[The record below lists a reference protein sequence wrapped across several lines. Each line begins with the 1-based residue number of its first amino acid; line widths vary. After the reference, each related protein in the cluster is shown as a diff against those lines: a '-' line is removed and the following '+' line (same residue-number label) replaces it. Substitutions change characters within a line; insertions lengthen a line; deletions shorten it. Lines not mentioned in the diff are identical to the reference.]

1 MNYEIIAESNES
13 TVVAEFH
20 SDNEKKSAYESE
32 AELERAFIALLEKQG
47 YEFKEIHKEQD
58 LKDNLKEQLEKLND
72 YHFTPKEWEILYYQF
87 IANKNDDYK
96 AKTRK
101 IQEDPIFN
109 LTLENGK
116 TKNIKIID
124 KKNIHKNALQVI
136 HQYSAKGKYENRY
149 DVSVLVNGL
158 PLVHVELKR
167 RGVAIREAFNQIK
180 RYKRDSFSAEDGLF
194 EFVQIFVISNGT
206 SSKYYSNTT
215 RIAQLEKNHKADT
228 FEFTNYWA
236 DSKNNNIED
245 LMDFARSFFAKHSLL
260 NVLTRYCVFTSDEVL
275 LVMRPYQIV
284 AAERILEKIKAAQNS
299 KTYGSQ
305 SGGYIWH
312 TTGSGKTLT
321 SFKSAVLAKELES
334 VSKVLFVVDRKDL
347 DYQTM
352 KEYDK
357 FQKDCA
363 NSNTSTKILKEQ
375 LEDSNAKII
384 ITTIQK
390 LDKFVKS
397 HLKGHAIFNEE
408 VVMIFDE
415 CHRSQLGSMHQAI
428 TKAFKKYHLF
438 GFTGTPIFVENCD
451 KNNPLG
457 TTEQKFG
464 ECLHQYTIIDAIRD
478 KNVLPFRV
486 EYHNTIKAKEGIID
500 NKVRAVDEK
509 NALLDNRRIKEIT
522 KCIVERFNQAT
533 KNKKFNS
540 ILACS
545 SIEALK
551 KYYQAFKEEK
561 HDLKIATILACSS
574 IEALKKYYQ
583 AFKEEKHDLK
593 IATIFSYSANEELDM
608 LEDENNESANGLDKS
623 SRDFLEGA
631 IADYN
636 GMFKTSFDTT
646 DQKFQSYYK
655 DLSQKVKDREIDL
668 LMVVNMFLTGF
679 DATRLN
685 TLWVDKNLK
694 YHGLIQA
701 FSRANR
707 ILDSVKTH
715 GNIVCF
721 RDLEQDLNDAL
732 MLFGNKD
739 AQSIALLRKYEDYLK
754 GYTDNNKKYEGYEGL
769 IGRLLRE
776 FPLKEPIISESQKK
790 DFIKLFGKILK
801 LENILNSFENFKKD
815 DYINPRDFQDYQS
828 KYLDFY
834 DEMRPEKGRD
844 KEEINDDLI
853 FEIELI
859 KQVEVNIDYIL
870 NLIEEFAKEHGVEI
884 QGVKTKIEPII
895 NSSIEL
901 RNKKDLIM
909 DFIDKYNKDQEVHAY
924 FQDYIHQKREEE
936 FQNIIEENR
945 LNEEKAYLFMQHAFK
960 GGEISFSGTEFPK
973 IIEEKP
979 SRFNKNSRYQEV
991 KEKVAASLSRFFHRF
1006 FDLTSSIFKKNE
1018 VEKDEVNEK

>member
-1 MNYEIIAESNES
+1 MSYEIIAESNES
-13 TVVAEFH
+13 TVIAEYH

-32 AELERAFIALLEKQG
+32 AELERAFIELLQKQG
-47 YEFKEIHKEQD
+47 YEFKKIHKEQE

-72 YHFTPKEWEILYYQF
+72 YRFTPKEWEILYSQF

-109 LTLENGK
+109 LTLDNGK

-136 HQYSAKGKYENRY
+136 HQYSAKGEKYENRY

-158 PLVHVELKR
+158 PLVHMELKR

-180 RYKRDSFSAEDGLF
+180 RYKRDSFGAEDGLF

-215 RIAQLEKNHKADT
+215 RIAQLEKNNKADT

-236 DSKNNNIED
+236 DSKNHNIED

-284 AAERILEKIKAAQNS
+284 AAERILEKIKTAQNS
-299 KTYGSQ
+299 KTKNQ
-305 SGGYIWH
+305 SKGFIWH

-321 SFKSAVLAKELES
+321 SFKSTALAKELES
-334 VSKVLFVVDRKDL
+334 ISKVLFVVDRKDL

-375 LEDSNAKII
+375 LENPNAKII

-438 GFTGTPIFVENCD
+438 GFTGTPIFAQNCD

-464 ECLHQYTIIDAIRD
+464 KCLHQYTIIDAIRD

-486 EYHNTIKAKEGIID
+486 EYHNTIKAKEDIID

-509 NALLDNRRIKEIT
+509 NALLDTRRIKEIA
-522 KCIVERFNQAT
+522 KCILERFNQAT

-551 KYYQAFKEEK
+551 KYYM
-561 HDLKIATILACSS
+561 
-574 IEALKKYYQ
+574 

-593 IATIFSYSANEELDM
+593 IATIFSYSANEEFDA
-608 LEDENNESANGLDKS
+608 LEDENNESANGLDES

-636 GMFKTSFDTT
+636 GMFKTSFDTS

-655 DLSQKVKDREIDL
+655 DLSQKMKDREIDL
-668 LMVVNMFLTGF
+668 LIVVNMFLTGF

-739 AQSIALLRKYEDYLK
+739 AKSIALLRKYEDYLK
-754 GYTDNNKKYEGYEGL
+754 GYTDNNKEYEGYEG
-769 IGRLLRE
+769 
-776 FPLKEPIISESQKK
+776 
-790 DFIKLFGKILK
+790 
-801 LENILNSFENFKKD
+801 
-815 DYINPRDFQDYQS
+815 
-828 KYLDFY
+828 
-834 DEMRPEKGRD
+834 
-844 KEEINDDLI
+844 LI

-870 NLIEEFAKEHGVEI
+870 NLIEEFAKEHDLEI

-895 NSSIEL
+895 NSSVEL

-936 FQNIIEENR
+936 FQKLIEENR
-945 LNEEKAYLFMQHAFK
+945 LNEEKAYSFMQHAFR

-973 IIEEKP
+973 IIKEKP
-979 SRFNKNSRYQEV
+979 SRFDKNSRYQEM
-991 KEKVAASLSRFFHRF
+991 KEKVATSLSRFFHRF
-1006 FDLTSSIFKKNE
+1006 CDLTSHIFKKNG
-1018 VEKDEVNEK
+1018 VKKDEVKKDEIDEK

>member
-1 MNYEIIAESNES
+1 M
-13 TVVAEFH
+13 
-20 SDNEKKSAYESE
+20 
-32 AELERAFIALLEKQG
+32 
-47 YEFKEIHKEQD
+47 
-58 LKDNLKEQLEKLND
+58 
-72 YHFTPKEWEILYYQF
+72 
-87 IANKNDDYK
+87 
-96 AKTRK
+96 
-101 IQEDPIFN
+101 
-109 LTLENGK
+109 
-116 TKNIKIID
+116 
-124 KKNIHKNALQVI
+124 I
-136 HQYSAKGKYENRY
+136 HQYSNKGGKYENRY

-158 PLVHVELKR
+158 PLVHVELKK

-215 RIAQLEKNHKADT
+215 RIAQIEKNNKADT

-236 DSKNNNIED
+236 DSKNHNIED
-245 LMDFARSFFAKHSLL
+245 LMDFAQSFFAKRSLL
-260 NVLTRYCVFTSDEVL
+260 NILTRYCVFTSEEVL

-299 KTYGSQ
+299 KTKSQ
-305 SGGYIWH
+305 NGGYIWH

-321 SFKSAVLAKELES
+321 SFKSAALAKELEH

-363 NSNTSTKILKEQ
+363 NSNTSTKILKQQ
-375 LEDSNAKII
+375 LEDPSAKII

-390 LDKFVKS
+390 LDKFVKA
-397 HLKGHAIFNEE
+397 HKGHAIFNEE

-438 GFTGTPIFVENCD
+438 GFTGTPIFAANCD

-464 ECLHQYTIIDAIRD
+464 RCLHQYTIIDAIRD

-486 EYHNTIKAKEGIID
+486 EYHNTIKAKEDIKD

-509 NALLDNRRIKEIT
+509 SALLDTRRIKEIT
-522 KCIVERFNQAT
+522 KCILERFHQAT
-533 KNKKFNS
+533 KNKRFNS

-545 SIEALK
+545 GIEV
-551 KYYQAFKEEK
+551 
-561 HDLKIATILACSS
+561 
-574 IEALKKYYQ
+574 LKKYYQ

-593 IATIFSYSANEELDM
+593 IATIFSYSANEEIEA
-608 LEDENNESANGLDKS
+608 LEDENNESACGLDKS
-623 SRDFLEGA
+623 SRDFLESA

-636 GMFKTSFDTT
+636 KMFQTSFDTS

-655 DLSQKVKDREIDL
+655 HLSQKMKDRKIDL

-679 DATRLN
+679 DAIRLN

-701 FSRANR
+701 FSRTNR

-754 GYTDNNKKYEGYEGL
+754 GYTDNNKEYEGYEGL
-769 IGRLLRE
+769 IERLLTE

-801 LENILNSFENFKKD
+801 LENILNSFENFNKD

-834 DEMRPEKGRD
+834 DAMRSEKGRD

-870 NLIEEFAKEHGVEI
+870 TLIEKYAKEDDLGI
-884 QGVKTKIEPII
+884 QGVKTQIEPIL

-909 DFIDKYNKDQEVHAY
+909 DFIDKYNKDEEVHAY
-924 FQDYIHQKREEE
+924 FQNYIHQKREEE
-936 FQNIIEENR
+936 FQNIIKENR
-945 LNEEKAYLFMQHAFK
+945 LNEEKAYSFMQHAFS
-960 GGEISFSGTEFPK
+960 GGEINFSGTKFPE

-979 SRFNKNSRYQEV
+979 SRFGKNSRYQEV

-1006 FDLTSSIFKKNE
+1006 CDLTSAIFKKNG
-1018 VEKDEVNEK
+1018 VKKDEINEK

>member
-1 MNYEIIAESNES
+1 M
-13 TVVAEFH
+13 
-20 SDNEKKSAYESE
+20 
-32 AELERAFIALLEKQG
+32 
-47 YEFKEIHKEQD
+47 
-58 LKDNLKEQLEKLND
+58 
-72 YHFTPKEWEILYYQF
+72 
-87 IANKNDDYK
+87 
-96 AKTRK
+96 
-101 IQEDPIFN
+101 
-109 LTLENGK
+109 
-116 TKNIKIID
+116 
-124 KKNIHKNALQVI
+124 
-136 HQYSAKGKYENRY
+136 
-149 DVSVLVNGL
+149 
-158 PLVHVELKR
+158 
-167 RGVAIREAFNQIK
+167 
-180 RYKRDSFSAEDGLF
+180 
-194 EFVQIFVISNGT
+194 
-206 SSKYYSNTT
+206 
-215 RIAQLEKNHKADT
+215 
-228 FEFTNYWA
+228 
-236 DSKNNNIED
+236 
-245 LMDFARSFFAKHSLL
+245 
-260 NVLTRYCVFTSDEVL
+260 
-275 LVMRPYQIV
+275 
-284 AAERILEKIKAAQNS
+284 
-299 KTYGSQ
+299 
-305 SGGYIWH
+305 
-312 TTGSGKTLT
+312 
-321 SFKSAVLAKELES
+321 
-334 VSKVLFVVDRKDL
+334 
-347 DYQTM
+347 
-352 KEYDK
+352 
-357 FQKDCA
+357 
-363 NSNTSTKILKEQ
+363 
-375 LEDSNAKII
+375 
-384 ITTIQK
+384 
-390 LDKFVKS
+390 
-397 HLKGHAIFNEE
+397 
-408 VVMIFDE
+408 
-415 CHRSQLGSMHQAI
+415 
-428 TKAFKKYHLF
+428 
-438 GFTGTPIFVENCD
+438 
-451 KNNPLG
+451 
-457 TTEQKFG
+457 
-464 ECLHQYTIIDAIRD
+464 
-478 KNVLPFRV
+478 PFRV
-486 EYHNTIKAKEGIID
+486 EYHNTIKAKEDIKD

-509 NALLDNRRIKEIT
+509 NALLDTRRIKEIT
-522 KCIVERFNQAT
+522 KCILERFNQAT

-561 HDLKIATILACSS
+561 HDLKIAA
-574 IEALKKYYQ
+574 
-583 AFKEEKHDLK
+583 
-593 IATIFSYSANEELDM
+593 IFSYSANEEIDT
-608 LEDENNESANGLDKS
+608 LEDENNESACRLDKS

-636 GMFKTSFDTT
+636 GMFGVSFDTS

-655 DLSQKVKDREIDL
+655 DLSQKMKERKIDL

-754 GYTDNNKKYEGYEGL
+754 GYTDNNKEYEGYEGL
-769 IGRLLRE
+769 IKRLLTE
-776 FPLKEPIISESQKK
+776 FPLKEPIVSESQKK

-834 DEMRPEKGRD
+834 DAMRSEKGKD

-909 DFIDKYNKDQEVHAY
+909 DFIDKYNKDQEVHAH

-945 LNEEKAYLFMQHAFK
+945 LNEEKAYSFMQHAFK

-979 SRFNKNSRYQEV
+979 SMFGKNSRYQEV

-1006 FDLTSSIFKKNE
+1006 CDLTSAIFKKNE
-1018 VEKDEVNEK
+1018 VKKDEVNEK

>member
-1 MNYEIIAESNES
+1 MSYEIIAESNES
-13 TVVAEFH
+13 TVVAEYH
-20 SDNEKKSAYESE
+20 SSDEKKSTYESE
-32 AELERAFIALLEKQG
+32 AQLERAFIALLQNQG
-47 YEFKEIHKEQD
+47 YEFKQIHEEQE

-72 YHFTPKEWEILYYQF
+72 YRFTLEEWEIVYSQF

-109 LTLENGK
+109 LTLENGQI
-116 TKNIKIID
+116 KNIKIID

-136 HQYSAKGKYENRY
+136 HQYKAKGGRYENRY
-149 DVSVLVNGL
+149 DVSILVNGL
-158 PLVHVELKR
+158 PLVHVELKK

-180 RYKRDSFSAEDGLF
+180 RYQRDSFSAKDALF
-194 EFVQIFVISNGT
+194 DFVQIFVISNGT
-206 SSKYYSNTT
+206 STKYYSNTT
-215 RIAQLEKNHKADT
+215 RIAQLEKNKKADT

-236 DSKNNNIED
+236 DSKNRNIED

-305 SGGYIWH
+305 NGGYIWH

-321 SFKSAVLAKELES
+321 SFKSAILARELES

-363 NSNTSTKILKEQ
+363 NSNTSTNILKKQ
-375 LEDSNAKII
+375 LEDPNVKII

-428 TKAFKKYHLF
+428 IRAFKKYHLF
-438 GFTGTPIFVENCD
+438 GFTGTPIFAENCD
-451 KNNPLG
+451 KNNPSG

-464 ECLHQYTIIDAIRD
+464 KCLHQYTIIDAIRD
-478 KNVLPFRV
+478 KNVLPFKV
-486 EYHNTIKAKEGIID
+486 EYHNTIKAKEDIKD
-500 NKVRAVDEK
+500 HKVRAVDEK
-509 NALLDNRRIKEIT
+509 NALLDNRRIKEIA
-522 KCIVERFNQAT
+522 KCILERFNQAT
-533 KNKKFNS
+533 KNKRFNS

-545 SIEALK
+545 GIEALK
-551 KYYQAFKEEK
+551 KYY
-561 HDLKIATILACSS
+561 L
-574 IEALKKYYQ
+574 

-593 IATIFSYSANEELDM
+593 IATIFSYSANEEFDI
-608 LEDENNESANGLDKS
+608 LEDENNESTTGLDKN
-623 SRDFLEGA
+623 SRDFLEDA

-636 GMFKTSFDTT
+636 EMFGTSFDTS

-655 DLSQKVKDREIDL
+655 DLSQKVKERKIDL

-679 DATRLN
+679 DAVRLN

-739 AQSIALLRKYEDYLK
+739 AKSIALLRKYEDYLK
-754 GYTDNNKKYEGYEGL
+754 GYADNNKEYEGYERL
-769 IGRLLRE
+769 IKRLLTE

-924 FQDYIHQKREEE
+924 FQEYIHQKREEE

-945 LNEEKAYLFMQHAFK
+945 LNEEKAYSFMQHAFR
-960 GGEISFSGTEFPK
+960 GGEINFSGTEFPK

-979 SRFNKNSRYQEV
+979 SRFNKNSHYQEV
-991 KEKVAASLSRFFHRF
+991 KEKAAASLSRFFHRF
-1006 FDLTSSIFKKNE
+1006 CDLTSCIFKKNG
-1018 VEKDEVNEK
+1018 VKKDEVKEK

>member
-1 MNYEIIAESNES
+1 MNYETIAESNES
-13 TVVAEFH
+13 TVIAEYC
-20 SDNEKKSAYESE
+20 SNNERKSAYESE

-58 LKDNLKEQLEKLND
+58 LKDNLKEKLEKLND
-72 YHFTPKEWEILYYQF
+72 YTFTPKEWDTLYSQF

-101 IQEDPIFN
+101 IQEDPISN

-136 HQYSAKGKYENRY
+136 RQYSVKGKYENRY
-149 DVSVLVNGL
+149 DVSILVNGL
-158 PLVHVELKR
+158 PLVHVELKK
-167 RGVAIREAFNQIK
+167 RGVAVREAFNQIK
-180 RYKRDSFSAEDGLF
+180 RYQRDSFSAGDGLF

-236 DSKNNNIED
+236 DSKNRNIED
-245 LMDFARSFFAKHSLL
+245 LMDFAKLFFAKRSLL
-260 NVLTRYCVFTSDEVL
+260 NVLTRYCVFTSEEVL

-305 SGGYIWH
+305 NGGYIWH

-321 SFKSAVLAKELES
+321 SFKSATLAKELEG

-375 LEDSNAKII
+375 LENSNAKII

-397 HLKGHAIFNEE
+397 HPKGHAIFNEE
-408 VVMIFDE
+408 VVVIFDE
-415 CHRSQLGSMHQAI
+415 CHRSQLGSMHQVI

-438 GFTGTPIFVENCD
+438 GFTGTPIFAANCD

-457 TTEQKFG
+457 TTDQKFG
-464 ECLHQYTIIDAIRD
+464 QCLHQYTIIDAIRD

-500 NKVRAVDEK
+500 SKVRAVDEK
-509 NALLDNRRIKEIT
+509 NALLDTRRIKEIA
-522 KCIVERFNQAT
+522 KCILERFNQAT

-561 HDLKIATILACSS
+561 HDLKIAA
-574 IEALKKYYQ
+574 
-583 AFKEEKHDLK
+583 
-593 IATIFSYSANEELDM
+593 IFSYSANEEIDT
-608 LEDENNESANGLDKS
+608 LEDENNESACRLDKS

-636 GMFKTSFDTT
+636 GMFGTSFDTS

-655 DLSQKVKDREIDL
+655 DLSQKVKDRKIDL

-739 AQSIALLRKYEDYLK
+739 AQSIVLLRKYEDYLK
-754 GYTDNNKKYEGYEGL
+754 GYTDNNKEYEGYEGL
-769 IGRLLRE
+769 IERLLTE

-884 QGVKTKIEPII
+884 QGVKNKIEPII

-936 FQNIIEENR
+936 FQKLIEENR
-945 LNEEKAYLFMQHAFK
+945 LNEEKAYSFMQHAFRGAK
-960 GGEISFSGTEFPK
+960 LALAGQNSLKSLKRNPPCLAK
-973 IIEEKP
+973 IRAIK
-979 SRFNKNSRYQEV
+979 R
-991 KEKVAASLSRFFHRF
+991 
-1006 FDLTSSIFKKNE
+1006 
-1018 VEKDEVNEK
+1018 

>member
-1 MNYEIIAESNES
+1 MNYETIAESNES

-20 SDNEKKSAYESE
+20 SSNERKSAYESE
-32 AELERAFIALLEKQG
+32 AELERAFIKLLKKQG
-47 YEFKEIHKEQD
+47 YEFKKIYKEEE
-58 LKDNLKEQLEKLND
+58 LKDNLKEQLEKLNN
-72 YHFTPKEWEILYYQF
+72 HSFTPKEWDTLYSQF

-109 LTLENGK
+109 LTLENGQ

-124 KKNIHKNALQVI
+124 KKNIHRNALQVI
-136 HQYSAKGKYENRY
+136 HQYSNKGGKYQNRY
-149 DVSVLVNGL
+149 DVSILVNGL
-158 PLVHVELKR
+158 PLVHVELKK

-215 RIAQLEKNHKADT
+215 RIAQKNHKADT

-236 DSKNNNIED
+236 DSKNHNIED
-245 LMDFARSFFAKHSLL
+245 LMDFAKSFFAKRSLL
-260 NVLTRYCVFTSDEVL
+260 NVLTRYCVFTSEEVL

-299 KTYGSQ
+299 KTKSQ

-321 SFKSAVLAKELES
+321 SFKSATLAKELES
-334 VSKVLFVVDRKDL
+334 ISKVLFVVDRKDL

-390 LDKFVKS
+390 LDKFVKA
-397 HLKGHAIFNEE
+397 HKGHAIFNEE

-438 GFTGTPIFVENCD
+438 GFTGTPIFAANCD

-464 ECLHQYTIIDAIRD
+464 RCLHQYTIIDAIRD

-486 EYHNTIKAKEGIID
+486 EYHNTIKAKEGIKD
-500 NKVRAVDEK
+500 KEVRAVDEK
-509 NALLDNRRIKEIT
+509 NALLDTRRIKEIT
-522 KCIVERFNQAT
+522 KCILERFNQAT

-561 HDLKIATILACSS
+561 HDLKIATI
-574 IEALKKYYQ
+574 
-583 AFKEEKHDLK
+583 
-593 IATIFSYSANEELDM
+593 FSYSANEEIEA
-608 LEDENNESANGLDKS
+608 LEDENNESACRLDKS

-636 GMFKTSFDTT
+636 GMFGVSFDTS

-655 DLSQKVKDREIDL
+655 DLSQKVKNREIDL

-739 AQSIALLRKYEDYLK
+739 AQSVVLLRKYEDYLK
-754 GYTDNNKKYEGYEGL
+754 GYTDNNKEYEGYEGL

-801 LENILNSFENFKKD
+801 LENILNSFENFNKD
-815 DYINPRDFQDYQS
+815 DHINPRDFQDYQS

-834 DEMRPEKGRD
+834 DEMRQKKGRD

-909 DFIDKYNKDQEVHAY
+909 DFIDKYNKDQEVHAH

-945 LNEEKAYLFMQHAFK
+945 LNEEKAYSFMQHAFK
-960 GGEISFSGTEFPK
+960 GGEISFSGTKFPK

-979 SRFNKNSRYQEV
+979 SMFGKNSRYQEV

-1006 FDLTSSIFKKNE
+1006 CDLTSAIFKKNG
-1018 VEKDEVNEK
+1018 VKKDEIKKDEIDEK

>member
-1 MNYEIIAESNES
+1 MSYETIAESNES
-13 TVVAEFH
+13 TVVAEYH
-20 SDNEKKSAYESE
+20 SNNEKKSAYESE
-32 AELERAFIALLEKQG
+32 KELERAFIALLEKQG
-47 YEFKEIHKEQD
+47 YEFKEIHKEQE

-72 YHFTPKEWEILYYQF
+72 HTFTPKEWETLYSQF

-136 HQYSAKGKYENRY
+136 HQYSVKGKYENRY
-149 DVSVLVNGL
+149 DVSILVNGL
-158 PLVHVELKR
+158 PLVHVELKK

-180 RYKRDSFSAEDGLF
+180 RYKRDSFSAGDGLF

-215 RIAQLEKNHKADT
+215 RMAQLEKNHKADT

-245 LMDFARSFFAKHSLL
+245 LMDFAKAFFAKRSLL
-260 NVLTRYCVFTSDEVL
+260 NVLTRYCVFTSEEVL

-284 AAERILEKIKAAQNS
+284 AAERILEKIKAFQNS
-299 KTYGSQ
+299 KTKSQ
-305 SGGYIWH
+305 NGGYIWH

-321 SFKSAVLAKELES
+321 SFKSATLAKELES
-334 VSKVLFVVDRKDL
+334 ISKVLFVVDRKDL

-375 LEDSNAKII
+375 LEDPDAKII

-397 HLKGHAIFNEE
+397 HLKGHAVFNEE
-408 VVMIFDE
+408 VVVIFDE

-438 GFTGTPIFVENCD
+438 GFTGTPIFAQNCD

-464 ECLHQYTIIDAIRD
+464 KCLHQYTIIDAIRD

-486 EYHNTIKAKEGIID
+486 EYHNTIKAKEDIKD

-509 NALLDNRRIKEIT
+509 NALLDTRRIKEIA
-522 KCIVERFNQAT
+522 KCILERFNQAT

-561 HDLKIATILACSS
+561 HDLKIATI
-574 IEALKKYYQ
+574 
-583 AFKEEKHDLK
+583 
-593 IATIFSYSANEELDM
+593 FSYGANEELDA
-608 LEDENNESANGLDKS
+608 LEDENNESACRLDKS
-623 SRDFLEGA
+623 SRDFLEGT
-631 IADYN
+631 IMDYN
-636 GMFKTSFDTT
+636 KMFNASFDTT

-655 DLSQKVKDREIDL
+655 DLSQKMKNREIDL

-732 MLFGNKD
+732 MLFGDKD

-754 GYTDNNKKYEGYEGL
+754 GYTHNHKEYEGYEGL
-769 IGRLLRE
+769 IKRLLTE
-776 FPLKEPIISESQKK
+776 FPLKEPIISENQKK

-834 DEMRPEKGRD
+834 DEMRPEKGRDD

-909 DFIDKYNKDQEVHAY
+909 DFIDKYNKDEEVHAY

-945 LNEEKAYLFMQHAFK
+945 LNEEQAYSFMQHAFK
-960 GGEISFSGTEFPK
+960 GGEISFSGTQFPK
-973 IIEEKP
+973 IIEERP
-979 SRFNKNSRYQEV
+979 SRFGKNSRYQEV

-1006 FDLTSSIFKKNE
+1006 CDLTSSVFKKNGAKKDE
-1018 VEKDEVNEK
+1018 VEKDEINEK

>member
-1 MNYEIIAESNES
+1 MSYETISESNES
-13 TVVAEFH
+13 TVIAEYH
-20 SDNEKKSAYESE
+20 SANERKSAYESE
-32 AELERAFIALLEKQG
+32 AQLESAFIALLQNQG
-47 YEFKEIHKEQD
+47 YEFKQIHKEQE
-58 LKDNLKEQLEKLND
+58 LKENLKEQLEKLNN
-72 YHFTPKEWEILYYQF
+72 YSFTPKEWETLYSQF

-96 AKTRK
+96 AKTKK

-109 LTLENGK
+109 LTLESGQ

-136 HQYSAKGKYENRY
+136 HQYSVEGGKYKNRY
-149 DVSVLVNGL
+149 DVSILVNGL

-180 RYKRDSFSAEDGLF
+180 RYQRDSFSAEGGLF
-194 EFVQIFVISNGT
+194 DFVQIFVISNGT

-215 RIAQLEKNHKADT
+215 RIAQLEKNKKADT

-236 DSKNNNIED
+236 DSKNRNIED

-299 KTYGSQ
+299 KTYGKSQ

-321 SFKSAVLAKELES
+321 SFKSATLAKELES

-357 FQKDCA
+357 FEKGCA
-363 NSNTSTKILKEQ
+363 NSNTSTSILKKQ
-375 LEDSNAKII
+375 LEDPNAKII

-397 HLKGHAIFNEE
+397 NKGHAIFNEE

-415 CHRSQLGSMHQAI
+415 CHRSQLGSMHRDI

-457 TTEQKFG
+457 TTEKKFG
-464 ECLHQYTIIDAIRD
+464 KCLHQYTIIDAIRD

-486 EYHNTIKAKEGIID
+486 EYHNTIKAKESIKDDKI
-500 NKVRAVDEK
+500 KAVDEK
-509 NALLDNRRIKEIT
+509 RALLDDRRIKEIA
-522 KCIVERFNQAT
+522 KCILERFNQAT

-545 SIEALK
+545 N
-551 KYYQAFKEEK
+551 
-561 HDLKIATILACSS
+561 

-593 IATIFSYSANEELDM
+593 IATIFSYSANEELDI
-608 LEDENNESANGLDKS
+608 LEDENNESAAMLDKS
-623 SRDFLEGA
+623 SRDFLESA

-636 GMFKTSFDTT
+636 KMFGTSFDTS

-655 DLSQKVKDREIDL
+655 DLSQRVKDRKIDL

-679 DATRLN
+679 DAVRLN

-739 AQSIALLRKYEDYLK
+739 AKSIALLRKYEDYLK
-754 GYTDNNKKYEGYEGL
+754 GYADNNKEYEGYECL
-769 IGRLLRE
+769 IGRLLTE

-815 DYINPRDFQDYQS
+815 DYIHPRDFQDYQS

-870 NLIEEFAKEHGVEI
+870 NLIEEYAKEHGVEI

-924 FQDYIHQKREEE
+924 FQEYIHQKREEE

-945 LNEEKAYLFMQHAFK
+945 LNEEKAYSFMQHAFK
-960 GGEISFSGTEFPK
+960 GGEIDFSGTEFPK

-1006 FDLTSSIFKKNE
+1006 CDLTSHIFKKNG
-1018 VEKDEVNEK
+1018 VKKDEVKEK

>member
-1 MNYEIIAESNES
+1 MNYETIAESNES
-13 TVVAEFH
+13 TVIAEFH
-20 SDNEKKSAYESE
+20 SDNERKSAYESE
-32 AELERAFIALLEKQG
+32 AQLEKEFIALLEKQG
-47 YEFKEIHKEQD
+47 YAFKNIHNEKE
-58 LKDNLKEQLEKLND
+58 LKDNLKEQLEKLNNH
-72 YHFTPKEWEILYYQF
+72 HFTPKEWDTLYSQF

-136 HQYSAKGKYENRY
+136 HQYSNKGGKYQNRY
-149 DVSVLVNGL
+149 DVSILVNGL
-158 PLVHVELKR
+158 PLVHVELKK

-215 RIAQLEKNHKADT
+215 RIAQKNHKADT

-236 DSKNNNIED
+236 DSKNHNIED
-245 LMDFARSFFAKHSLL
+245 LMDFAQSFFAKRSLL
-260 NVLTRYCVFTSDEVL
+260 NVLTRYCVFTSEEVL

-305 SGGYIWH
+305 NGGYIWH

-321 SFKSAVLAKELES
+321 SFKSATLAKELEHIA
-334 VSKVLFVVDRKDL
+334 KVLFVVDRKDL

-375 LEDSNAKII
+375 LENPNAKII

-397 HLKGHAIFNEE
+397 HKGHAIFNEE

-415 CHRSQLGSMHQAI
+415 CHRSQLGSMHQTI

-438 GFTGTPIFVENCD
+438 GFTGTPIFAANCD

-464 ECLHQYTIIDAIRD
+464 TCLHQYTIIDAIRD

-486 EYHNTIKAKEGIID
+486 EYHNTIKAKEDIKD

-509 NALLDNRRIKEIT
+509 NALLDNRRIKKIT
-522 KCIVERFNQAT
+522 KCILERFNQAT

-561 HDLKIATILACSS
+561 HDLKIVA
-574 IEALKKYYQ
+574 
-583 AFKEEKHDLK
+583 
-593 IATIFSYSANEELDM
+593 IFSYSANEEIDTLK
-608 LEDENNESANGLDKS
+608 DENNESACGLDKS

-636 GMFKTSFDTT
+636 GMFGVSFDTS

-655 DLSQKVKDREIDL
+655 DLSQKMKDRKIDL

-701 FSRANR
+701 FSRTNR

-721 RDLEQDLNDAL
+721 RDLEKDLNNAL
-732 MLFGNKD
+732 GLFGNND
-739 AQSIALLRKYEDYLK
+739 AQSIVLLRKYEDYLK
-754 GYTDNNKKYEGYEGL
+754 GYIDENKEYEGYEGL
-769 IGRLLRE
+769 IKRLLTD
-776 FPLKEPIISESQKK
+776 FPLKEPIVSESQKK

-801 LENILNSFENFKKD
+801 LENILNSFENFNKD
-815 DYINPRDFQDYQS
+815 DHINPRDFQDYQS

-834 DEMRPEKGRD
+834 DEMRPEKGKD

-870 NLIEEFAKEHGVEI
+870 TLIEKYAKEDDLEI
-884 QGVKTKIEPII
+884 QGVKTKIEPIL

-901 RNKKDLIM
+901 RNKRDLIM
-909 DFIDKYNKDQEVHAY
+909 DFIDKYNKDEEVHEY
-924 FQDYIHQKREEE
+924 FQNYIHQKREEE
-936 FQNIIEENR
+936 FQKLIEENR
-945 LNEEKAYLFMQHAFK
+945 LNEEKAYSFMQHAFS
-960 GGEISFSGTEFPK
+960 GGEINFSGTEFPE
-973 IIEEKP
+973 IIEEKV
-979 SRFNKNSRYQEV
+979 SRFDKNSRYQEV
-991 KEKVAASLSRFFHRF
+991 KERVAASLSRFFHRF
-1006 FDLTSSIFKKNE
+1006 CDLTSAIFKKNE
-1018 VEKDEVNEK
+1018 VKKDEVNEK

>member
-1 MNYEIIAESNES
+1 MNYETIAESNES
-13 TVVAEFH
+13 TVVAQFH
-20 SDNEKKSAYESE
+20 SDNERKSVYESE
-32 AELERAFIALLEKQG
+32 AELERAFIKLLEKQG
-47 YEFKEIHKEQD
+47 YEFKKIHNEKE

-72 YHFTPKEWEILYYQF
+72 HSFTPKEWDTLYSQF
-87 IANKNDDYK
+87 IANKNEDYK
-96 AKTRK
+96 AKTKK

-124 KKNIHKNALQVI
+124 KKNIHRNALQVI

-149 DVSVLVNGL
+149 DVSILVNGL
-158 PLVHVELKR
+158 PLVHVELKK

-194 EFVQIFVISNGT
+194 DFVQIFVISNGT

-215 RIAQLEKNHKADT
+215 RIAQLEKNNKADT

-236 DSKNNNIED
+236 DSKNHNIED
-245 LMDFARSFFAKHSLL
+245 LMDFAKAFFAKRSLL
-260 NVLTRYCVFTSDEVL
+260 NVLTRYCVFTSEEVL

-305 SGGYIWH
+305 NGGYIWH

-321 SFKSAVLAKELES
+321 SFKSATLAKELES
-334 VSKVLFVVDRKDL
+334 ISKVLFVVDRKDL

-357 FQKDCA
+357 FQEGCA
-363 NSNTSTKILKEQ
+363 NSNTSTKILKQQ
-375 LEDSNAKII
+375 LEDFSAKII

-397 HLKGHAIFNEE
+397 HKGHAIFNEE
-408 VVMIFDE
+408 VVVIFDE

-438 GFTGTPIFVENCD
+438 GFTGTPIFAVNCD

-464 ECLHQYTIIDAIRD
+464 KCLHQYTIIDAIRD

-486 EYHNTIKAKEGIID
+486 EYHNTIKAKEGIKD
-500 NKVRAVDEK
+500 KEVRAVDEK
-509 NALLDNRRIKEIT
+509 SALLDTRRIKEIT
-522 KCIVERFNQAT
+522 KCIVERFHQAT

-561 HDLKIATILACSS
+561 HDLKIAA
-574 IEALKKYYQ
+574 
-583 AFKEEKHDLK
+583 
-593 IATIFSYSANEELDM
+593 IFSYSANEDFEV
-608 LEDENNESANGLDKS
+608 LEDENNESACGLDKS

-631 IADYN
+631 MADYN
-636 GMFKTSFDTT
+636 GMFGVSFDTS

-655 DLSQKVKDREIDL
+655 DLSQKMKDRKIDL
-668 LMVVNMFLTGF
+668 LLVINMFLTGF

-701 FSRANR
+701 FSRTNR

-739 AQSIALLRKYEDYLK
+739 ARSIALLRKYEDYLK
-754 GYTDNNKKYEGYEGL
+754 GYTDNNKEYEGYEGL
-769 IGRLLRE
+769 IGRLLTE

-815 DYINPRDFQDYQS
+815 DHINPRDFQDYQS

-834 DEMRPEKGRD
+834 DAMRPEKGKD

-901 RNKKDLIM
+901 RNKRDLIM
-909 DFIDKYNKDQEVHAY
+909 GFIDKYNKDQEVHAY

-945 LNEEKAYLFMQHAFK
+945 LNEEKAYSFMQHAFK
-960 GGEISFSGTEFPK
+960 GGEISFNGTKFPE

-979 SRFNKNSRYQEV
+979 SMFSQNSRYQEV
-991 KEKVAASLSRFFHRF
+991 KEKVATSLSNFFHRF
-1006 FDLTSSIFKKNE
+1006 CDLTSAIFKKNG
-1018 VEKDEVNEK
+1018 VKKDEVNEK

>member
-1 MNYEIIAESNES
+1 MSYETIAESNES
-13 TVVAEFH
+13 TVVAQFH
-20 SDNEKKSAYESE
+20 SSNEKKSAYESE
-32 AELERAFIALLEKQG
+32 AELERAFIALLQKQG
-47 YEFKEIHKEQD
+47 YEFKKIHNEKE
-58 LKDNLKEQLEKLND
+58 LKDNLKEQLEKLNN
-72 YHFTPKEWEILYYQF
+72 HSFAPKEWDTLYSQF

-136 HQYSAKGKYENRY
+136 HQYSNEGGKYQNRY
-149 DVSVLVNGL
+149 DVSILVNGL
-158 PLVHVELKR
+158 PLVHVELKK

-215 RIAQLEKNHKADT
+215 RIAQKNHKADT

-245 LMDFARSFFAKHSLL
+245 LMDFAKAFFAKRSLL
-260 NVLTRYCVFTSDEVL
+260 NVLTRYCVFTSEEVL

-305 SGGYIWH
+305 NGGYIWH

-334 VSKVLFVVDRKDL
+334 ISKVLFVVDRKDL

-363 NSNTSTKILKEQ
+363 NSNTSTKILKQQ

-390 LDKFVKS
+390 LDQFVKS

-464 ECLHQYTIIDAIRD
+464 KCLHQYTIIDAIRD

-486 EYHNTIKAKEGIID
+486 EYHNTIKAKEDIKD

-509 NALLDNRRIKEIT
+509 NALLDNRRIKEIA
-522 KCIVERFNQAT
+522 KCIVERFHQAT
-533 KNKKFNS
+533 KNKRFNS
-540 ILACS
+540 ILAC
-545 SIEALK
+545 
-551 KYYQAFKEEK
+551 QN
-561 HDLKIATILACSS
+561 

-593 IATIFSYSANEELDM
+593 IATIFSYSANEEIDT
-608 LEDENNESANGLDKS
+608 LEDENNESACRLDKS

-636 GMFKTSFDTT
+636 GMFGVSFDTS

-655 DLSQKVKDREIDL
+655 DLSQKVKERKIDL

-739 AQSIALLRKYEDYLK
+739 AQSVVLLRKYEDYLK
-754 GYTDNNKKYEGYEGL
+754 GYMDNHKEYEGYEGL
-769 IGRLLRE
+769 IKRLLTE

-801 LENILNSFENFKKD
+801 LENILNSFENFNKD

-834 DEMRPEKGRD
+834 DEMRSEKGRD

-870 NLIEEFAKEHGVEI
+870 NLIEKFAKEHGVEI
-884 QGVKTKIEPII
+884 QGVKTRIEPII

-909 DFIDKYNKDQEVHAY
+909 DFIDKYNKDQEVHAH

-945 LNEEKAYLFMQHAFK
+945 LNEEKAYSFMQHAFK
-960 GGEISFSGTEFPK
+960 GGEIDFSGTKFPE

-979 SRFNKNSRYQEV
+979 SMFSQNSRYQEV

-1006 FDLTSSIFKKNE
+1006 CDLTSAIFKKNG
-1018 VEKDEVNEK
+1018 VKKDEVNEK

>member
-1 MNYEIIAESNES
+1 MLTTDLLAGIPAEIKARKKQYEYYR
-13 TVVAEFH
+13 
-20 SDNEKKSAYESE
+20 EK
-32 AELERAFIALLEKQG
+32 LLTFKPLTPNKEV
-47 YEFKEIHKEQD
+47 YEFKKIHNEKE

-72 YHFTPKEWEILYYQF
+72 HYFTPKEWDTLYSQF

-116 TKNIKIID
+116 TKNVKIID
-124 KKNIHKNALQVI
+124 KKNIHRNALQVI
-136 HQYSAKGKYENRY
+136 HQYSNKGGKYQNRY

-158 PLVHVELKR
+158 PLVHVELKK

-215 RIAQLEKNHKADT
+215 RIAQIEKNNKADT

-236 DSKNNNIED
+236 DSKNRNIED
-245 LMDFARSFFAKHSLL
+245 LMDFAKSFFAKRSLL
-260 NVLTRYCVFTSDEVL
+260 NILTRYCVFTSDEVL

-284 AAERILEKIKAAQNS
+284 ATERILEKIKAAQNS

-321 SFKSAVLAKELES
+321 SFKSATLAKELEH

-363 NSNTSTKILKEQ
+363 NSNTSTKILKQQ
-375 LEDSNAKII
+375 LEDFNAKII

-397 HLKGHAIFNEE
+397 HKGHAIFNEE

-415 CHRSQLGSMHQAI
+415 CHRSQLGSMHQTI

-438 GFTGTPIFVENCD
+438 GFTGTPIFAQNCD

-464 ECLHQYTIIDAIRD
+464 TCLHQYTIIDAIRD

-486 EYHNTIKAKEGIID
+486 EYHNTIKAKEDIKD

-533 KNKKFNS
+533 KNKRFNS

-561 HDLKIATILACSS
+561 HDLKIAA
-574 IEALKKYYQ
+574 
-583 AFKEEKHDLK
+583 
-593 IATIFSYSANEELDM
+593 IFSYSANEEIEA
-608 LEDENNESANGLDKS
+608 LEDENNESASGLDKS

-636 GMFKTSFDTT
+636 GMFKTSFDTS

-655 DLSQKVKDREIDL
+655 DLSQKMKERQIDL
-668 LMVVNMFLTGF
+668 LLVVNMFLTGF

-754 GYTDNNKKYEGYEGL
+754 GYADNHKEYEGYEGL
-769 IGRLLRE
+769 IGRLLTE

-815 DYINPRDFQDYQS
+815 DHINPRDFQDYQS

-834 DEMRPEKGRD
+834 DAMRPEKGKD

-870 NLIEEFAKEHGVEI
+870 NLIEKFAKEHDLEI
-884 QGVKTKIEPII
+884 QGVKTRIEPIL

-901 RNKKDLIM
+901 RNKRDLIM
-909 DFIDKYNKDQEVHAY
+909 DFIDKYNKDQEVHAH

-945 LNEEKAYLFMQHAFK
+945 LNEEKAYSFMQHAFS
-960 GGEISFSGTEFPK
+960 GGEINFSGTKFPE

-979 SRFNKNSRYQEV
+979 SRFDKNSRYQEV

-1006 FDLTSSIFKKNE
+1006 CDLTSAIFKKNE
-1018 VEKDEVNEK
+1018 VKKDEVNEK

>member
-1 MNYEIIAESNES
+1 MNYETIAESNES
-13 TVVAEFH
+13 TVVAQFH
-20 SDNEKKSAYESE
+20 SDNERKSAYESE
-32 AELERAFIALLEKQG
+32 AELERAFIKLLEKQG
-47 YEFKEIHKEQD
+47 YEFKKIHNEKE

-72 YHFTPKEWEILYYQF
+72 HYFTPKEWDTLYSQF

-96 AKTRK
+96 AKTKK

-124 KKNIHKNALQVI
+124 KKNIHRNALQVI
-136 HQYSAKGKYENRY
+136 YQYSNKGGKYQNRY
-149 DVSVLVNGL
+149 DMSVLVNGL
-158 PLVHVELKR
+158 PLVHVELKK

-236 DSKNNNIED
+236 DSKNRNIED
-245 LMDFARSFFAKHSLL
+245 LMDFAKSFFAKRSLL
-260 NVLTRYCVFTSDEVL
+260 NVLTRYCVFTSEEVL

-284 AAERILEKIKAAQNS
+284 AAERILEKIKAAHDS
-299 KTYGSQ
+299 KTYKKSQ

-321 SFKSAVLAKELES
+321 SFKSATLAKELEH

-363 NSNTSTKILKEQ
+363 NSNTSTKILKQQ
-375 LEDSNAKII
+375 LEDFNAKII

-390 LDKFVKS
+390 LDKFVKAHS
-397 HLKGHAIFNEE
+397 KGHAIFNEE

-438 GFTGTPIFVENCD
+438 GFTGTPIFAQNCD

-464 ECLHQYTIIDAIRD
+464 RCLHQYTIIDAIRD

-486 EYHNTIKAKEGIID
+486 EYHNTIKAKEDIKD

-509 NALLDNRRIKEIT
+509 NALLDTRRIKEIT
-522 KCIVERFNQAT
+522 KCIVERFNQTT
-533 KNKKFNS
+533 KNKRFNS
-540 ILACS
+540 
-545 SIEALK
+545 
-551 KYYQAFKEEK
+551 
-561 HDLKIATILACSS
+561 ILACSS

-593 IATIFSYSANEELDM
+593 IATIFSYSANEEIEA
-608 LEDENNESANGLDKS
+608 LEDENNESASGLDKS

-636 GMFKTSFDTT
+636 GMFKTSFDTS

-655 DLSQKVKDREIDL
+655 DLSQKMKERKIDL

-701 FSRANR
+701 FSRTNR

-754 GYTDNNKKYEGYEGL
+754 GYTDNNKEYEGYEGL
-769 IGRLLRE
+769 IERLLTE

-801 LENILNSFENFKKD
+801 LENILNSFENFNKD
-815 DYINPRDFQDYQS
+815 DHINPRDFQDYQS

-834 DEMRPEKGRD
+834 DAMSPEKGRD

-884 QGVKTKIEPII
+884 QGVKTQIEPII

-909 DFIDKYNKDQEVHAY
+909 DFIDKYNKDQEAHAH

-945 LNEEKAYLFMQHAFK
+945 LNEEKAYSFMQHAFR
-960 GGEISFSGTEFPK
+960 GGEISFNGTKFPE

-979 SRFNKNSRYQEV
+979 SMFSQNSRYQEV

-1006 FDLTSSIFKKNE
+1006 CDLTSAVFKKNE
-1018 VEKDEVNEK
+1018 VKKDEVNEK

>member
-1 MNYEIIAESNES
+1 MSYETISESNES
-13 TVVAEFH
+13 TVIAEYH
-20 SDNEKKSAYESE
+20 SANERKSAYESE
-32 AELERAFIALLEKQG
+32 AQLESAFIALLQNQG
-47 YEFKEIHKEQD
+47 YEFKQIHKEQE
-58 LKDNLKEQLEKLND
+58 LKENLKEQLEKLNN
-72 YHFTPKEWEILYYQF
+72 YSFTPKEWETLYSQF

-96 AKTRK
+96 AKTKK

-109 LTLENGK
+109 LTLESGQ

-136 HQYSAKGKYENRY
+136 HQYSVEGGKYKNRY
-149 DVSVLVNGL
+149 DVSILVNGL

-180 RYKRDSFSAEDGLF
+180 RYQRDSFSAEGGLF
-194 EFVQIFVISNGT
+194 DFVQIFVISNGT

-215 RIAQLEKNHKADT
+215 RIAQLEKNKKADT

-236 DSKNNNIED
+236 DSKNRNIED

-299 KTYGSQ
+299 KTYGKSQ

-321 SFKSAVLAKELES
+321 SFKSATLAKELES

-357 FQKDCA
+357 FEKGCA
-363 NSNTSTKILKEQ
+363 NSNTSTSILKKQ
-375 LEDSNAKII
+375 LEDPNAKII

-397 HLKGHAIFNEE
+397 NKGHAIFNEE

-457 TTEQKFG
+457 TTEKKFG
-464 ECLHQYTIIDAIRD
+464 KCLHQYTIIDAIRD

-486 EYHNTIKAKEGIID
+486 EYNNTIKAKEGIKDDKI
-500 NKVRAVDEK
+500 RAVDEK
-509 NALLDNRRIKEIT
+509 RALLDNRRIKEIA
-522 KCIVERFNQAT
+522 KCILERFNQAT

-545 SIEALK
+545 N
-551 KYYQAFKEEK
+551 
-561 HDLKIATILACSS
+561 

-593 IATIFSYSANEELDM
+593 IATIFSYSANEELDI
-608 LEDENNESANGLDKS
+608 LEDENNESIAMLDKS

-636 GMFKTSFDTT
+636 AMFGTSFDTS
-646 DQKFQSYYK
+646 DQKFQNYYK
-655 DLSQKVKDREIDL
+655 DLSQRVKDRKIDL

-679 DATRLN
+679 DAVRLN

-739 AQSIALLRKYEDYLK
+739 AKSIALLRKYEDYLK
-754 GYTDNNKKYEGYEGL
+754 GYADNNKEYEGYEGL
-769 IGRLLRE
+769 IERLLTE

-870 NLIEEFAKEHGVEI
+870 NLIEEYAKEHGVEI

-924 FQDYIHQKREEE
+924 FQEYIHQKREEE

-945 LNEEKAYLFMQHAFK
+945 LNEEKAYSFMQHAFK
-960 GGEISFSGTEFPK
+960 GGEIDFSGTEFPK

-1006 FDLTSSIFKKNE
+1006 CDLTSHIFKKNG
-1018 VEKDEVNEK
+1018 VKKDEVKEK

>member
-1 MNYEIIAESNES
+1 MNYETIAESNES
-13 TVVAEFH
+13 TVVAQFH
-20 SDNEKKSAYESE
+20 SSNERKSAYESE
-32 AELERAFIALLEKQG
+32 AELERAFIKLLEKQG
-47 YEFKEIHKEQD
+47 YEFKQIHNEKE
-58 LKDNLKEQLEKLND
+58 LKDNLKEQLEKLNN
-72 YHFTPKEWEILYYQF
+72 HCFTPKEWDTLYSQF

-109 LTLENGK
+109 LTLENDQ

-124 KKNIHKNALQVI
+124 KKNIHRNALQVI
-136 HQYSAKGKYENRY
+136 HQYSAKGGKYQNRY

-158 PLVHVELKR
+158 PLVHVELKK

-194 EFVQIFVISNGT
+194 DFVQIFVISNGT

-236 DSKNNNIED
+236 DSKNHNIED
-245 LMDFARSFFAKHSLL
+245 LMDFAKAFFAKRSLL

-284 AAERILEKIKAAQNS
+284 AAERILEKIKTAQNS
-299 KTYGSQ
+299 KTKSQ
-305 SGGYIWH
+305 NGGYIWH

-321 SFKSAVLAKELES
+321 SFKSAMLAKELES
-334 VSKVLFVVDRKDL
+334 ISKVLFVVDRKDL

-415 CHRSQLGSMHQAI
+415 CHRSQLGSMHQTI

-438 GFTGTPIFVENCD
+438 GFTGTPIFAQNCD

-464 ECLHQYTIIDAIRD
+464 KCLHQYTIIDAIRD

-500 NKVRAVDEK
+500 NKVRAVDET
-509 NALLDNRRIKEIT
+509 NALLDNRRIKEIA
-522 KCIVERFNQAT
+522 KCILERFNQAT
-533 KNKKFNS
+533 KNKRFNS

-561 HDLKIATILACSS
+561 HDLKIAA
-574 IEALKKYYQ
+574 
-583 AFKEEKHDLK
+583 
-593 IATIFSYSANEELDM
+593 IFSYSANEELEA
-608 LEDENNESANGLDKS
+608 LEDENNESACLLDKS

-636 GMFKTSFDTT
+636 GMFGVSFDAS

-655 DLSQKVKDREIDL
+655 DLSQKVKNREIDL

-701 FSRANR
+701 FSRTNR

-754 GYTDNNKKYEGYEGL
+754 GYTDNNKEYEGYEGL
-769 IGRLLRE
+769 IGRLLTE

-801 LENILNSFENFKKD
+801 LENILNSFENFNKD
-815 DYINPRDFQDYQS
+815 DHINPRDFQDYQS

-834 DEMRPEKGRD
+834 DAMRSEKGRD

-909 DFIDKYNKDQEVHAY
+909 DFIDKYNKDQEVHAH

-945 LNEEKAYLFMQHAFK
+945 LNEEKAYSFMQHAFR
-960 GGEISFSGTEFPK
+960 GGEISFSGTKFPE

-979 SRFNKNSRYQEV
+979 SMFGKNSRYQEV
-991 KEKVAASLSRFFHRF
+991 KEKVSASLSRFFHRF
-1006 FDLTSSIFKKNE
+1006 CDLTSAIFKKNGVKKDE
-1018 VEKDEVNEK
+1018 IKKDEVNEK

>member
-1 MNYEIIAESNES
+1 MSYETIAESNES
-13 TVVAEFH
+13 TVVAEYH
-20 SDNEKKSAYESE
+20 SNNERKSAYESE

-47 YEFKEIHKEQD
+47 YEFKKIHKEEE
-58 LKDNLKEQLEKLND
+58 LKDNLKEQLEKLNNH
-72 YHFTPKEWEILYYQF
+72 HFTPKEWDALYSQF
-87 IANKNDDYK
+87 IANKNEDYK

-136 HQYSAKGKYENRY
+136 HQYSTKGKYENRY
-149 DVSVLVNGL
+149 DVSILVNGL
-158 PLVHVELKR
+158 PLVHVELKK
-167 RGVAIREAFNQIK
+167 RGVAVREAFNQIK
-180 RYKRDSFSAEDGLF
+180 RYQRDSFSAEDGLF

-245 LMDFARSFFAKHSLL
+245 LMDFAQSFFAKRSLL

-284 AAERILEKIKAAQNS
+284 AAERILEKIKFTQNG
-299 KTYGSQ
+299 KTYGKNQ
-305 SGGYIWH
+305 NAGYIWH

-321 SFKSAVLAKELES
+321 SFKSAILAKELEGI
-334 VSKVLFVVDRKDL
+334 SKVLFVVDRKDL

-363 NSNTSTKILKEQ
+363 NSNTSTKILKQQ
-375 LEDSNAKII
+375 LEDSSAKII

-464 ECLHQYTIIDAIRD
+464 KCLHQYTIIDAIRD

-486 EYHNTIKAKEGIID
+486 EYHNTIKAKEDIKD
-500 NKVRAVDEK
+500 DKVRAVDEK
-509 NALLDNRRIKEIT
+509 SALLDSRRIKEIT
-522 KCIVERFNQAT
+522 KCILERFHQTT

-540 ILACS
+540 ILAC
-545 SIEALK
+545 
-551 KYYQAFKEEK
+551 QN
-561 HDLKIATILACSS
+561 

-593 IATIFSYSANEELDM
+593 IATIFSYSANEELDI
-608 LEDENNESANGLDKS
+608 LEDENNESASGLDKS
-623 SRDFLEGA
+623 SRDFLEGT

-636 GMFKTSFDTT
+636 GMFGVSFDTS

-655 DLSQKVKDREIDL
+655 DLSQKMKDRKIDL

-754 GYTDNNKKYEGYEGL
+754 GYVDNNKEYEGYEGL
-769 IGRLLRE
+769 IGRLLTE

-790 DFIKLFGKILK
+790 GFIKLFGKILK

-870 NLIEEFAKEHGVEI
+870 NLIEEFAKEHDLEI

-909 DFIDKYNKDQEVHAY
+909 DFIDKYNKDQEVHAH
-924 FQDYIHQKREEE
+924 FQDYTHQKREEE

-945 LNEEKAYLFMQHAFK
+945 LNEEKAYSFMQHAFR

-979 SRFNKNSRYQEV
+979 SMFGKNSRYQEV

-1006 FDLTSSIFKKNE
+1006 CDLTSSVFKKNE
-1018 VEKDEVNEK
+1018 VKKDEVNEK

>member
-1 MNYEIIAESNES
+1 MSYETIAESNES

-20 SDNEKKSAYESE
+20 SNNEKKSAYESE
-32 AELERAFIALLEKQG
+32 KELERAFIALLQKQG

-72 YHFTPKEWEILYYQF
+72 HYFTPKEWDALYSQF

-109 LTLENGK
+109 LTLESGK

-136 HQYSAKGKYENRY
+136 
-149 DVSVLVNGL
+149 
-158 PLVHVELKR
+158 
-167 RGVAIREAFNQIK
+167 
-180 RYKRDSFSAEDGLF
+180 
-194 EFVQIFVISNGT
+194 
-206 SSKYYSNTT
+206 
-215 RIAQLEKNHKADT
+215 
-228 FEFTNYWA
+228 
-236 DSKNNNIED
+236 
-245 LMDFARSFFAKHSLL
+245 
-260 NVLTRYCVFTSDEVL
+260 
-275 LVMRPYQIV
+275 
-284 AAERILEKIKAAQNS
+284 
-299 KTYGSQ
+299 
-305 SGGYIWH
+305 
-312 TTGSGKTLT
+312 
-321 SFKSAVLAKELES
+321 
-334 VSKVLFVVDRKDL
+334 
-347 DYQTM
+347 
-352 KEYDK
+352 
-357 FQKDCA
+357 
-363 NSNTSTKILKEQ
+363 
-375 LEDSNAKII
+375 
-384 ITTIQK
+384 
-390 LDKFVKS
+390 
-397 HLKGHAIFNEE
+397 
-408 VVMIFDE
+408 
-415 CHRSQLGSMHQAI
+415 
-428 TKAFKKYHLF
+428 
-438 GFTGTPIFVENCD
+438 
-451 KNNPLG
+451 
-457 TTEQKFG
+457 
-464 ECLHQYTIIDAIRD
+464 HQYTIIDAIRD

-486 EYHNTIKAKEGIID
+486 EYHNTIKAKEDIKD
-500 NKVRAVDEK
+500 NKVRAVDEQ
-509 NALLDNRRIKEIT
+509 NALLDTRRIKEIA
-522 KCIVERFNQAT
+522 KCILERFNQAT

-561 HDLKIATILACSS
+561 HDLKIATI
-574 IEALKKYYQ
+574 
-583 AFKEEKHDLK
+583 
-593 IATIFSYSANEELDM
+593 FSYGANEELDA
-608 LEDENNESANGLDKS
+608 LEDENNESACRLDKS

-631 IADYN
+631 IMDYN
-636 GMFKTSFDTT
+636 GMFGTSFDTT

-655 DLSQKVKDREIDL
+655 DLSQKMKNREIDL

-732 MLFGNKD
+732 MLFGDKD
-739 AQSIALLRKYEDYLK
+739 AKSIALLRKYEDYLK
-754 GYTDNNKKYEGYEGL
+754 GYTDNNKEYEGYEGL
-769 IGRLLRE
+769 IGRLLTE

-834 DEMRPEKGRD
+834 DGMRPEKGRD

-909 DFIDKYNKDQEVHAY
+909 DFIDKLMD
-924 FQDYIHQKREEE
+924 F
-936 FQNIIEENR
+936 
-945 LNEEKAYLFMQHAFK
+945 L
-960 GGEISFSGTEFPK
+960 
-973 IIEEKP
+973 
-979 SRFNKNSRYQEV
+979 
-991 KEKVAASLSRFFHRF
+991 
-1006 FDLTSSIFKKNE
+1006 
-1018 VEKDEVNEK
+1018 

>member
-1 MNYEIIAESNES
+1 MHKIERLLQTLAPKG
-13 TVVAEFH
+13 VEFRKLGEVLEYDQPNKYCVT
-20 SDNEKKSAYESE
+20 SKEFDKSYPTPVLTAGKTFILGYTNEKDNIYQASKNAPVIIFDDFTTATQWVDFPFKVKSSAMKILLPKSPTINIRFIFFYMQTIPYNISGEYTRQWISRYSQITIPIPPLEIQQEIVKILDAFTELNTELKARKKQYEYYQNMLLDFNDINQNHKD
-32 AELERAFIALLEKQG
+32 AKERLAQKTYPKRLKSLLQTLAPKGVEFRKLGEVCEILDNRRIPIAKNKRNPG
-47 YEFKEIHKEQD
+47 IYPYYGANGIQD
-58 LKDNLKEQLEKLND
+58 YIDSYIFDGDFVLVGEDGSVINKDN
-72 YHFTPKEWEILYYQF
+72 TPVVNW
-87 IANKNDDYK
+87 ASG
-96 AKTRK
+96 K
-101 IQEDPIFN
+101 IWVNNHAHVLQ
-109 LTLENGK
+109 
-116 TKNIKIID
+116 TKNELKL
-124 KKNIHKNALQVI
+124 KFLYFYLQTI
-136 HQYSAKGKYENRY
+136 
-149 DVSVLVNGL
+149 DVS
-158 PLVHVELKR
+158 
-167 RGVAIREAFNQIK
+167 
-180 RYKRDSFSAEDGLF
+180 
-194 EFVQIFVISNGT
+194 
-206 SSKYYSNTT
+206 
-215 RIAQLEKNHKADT
+215 
-228 FEFTNYWA
+228 
-236 DSKNNNIED
+236 
-245 LMDFARSFFAKHSLL
+245 
-260 NVLTRYCVFTSDEVL
+260 YCVAGTPPKINQENL
-275 LVMRPYQIV
+275 KKITIPIPPLEIQQEIV
-284 AAERILEKIKAAQNS
+284 
-299 KTYGSQ
+299 
-305 SGGYIWH
+305 
-312 TTGSGKTLT
+312 
-321 SFKSAVLAKELES
+321 
-334 VSKVLFVVDRKDL
+334 
-347 DYQTM
+347 
-352 KEYDK
+352 
-357 FQKDCA
+357 
-363 NSNTSTKILKEQ
+363 KILDQ
-375 LEDSNAKII
+375 
-384 ITTIQK
+384 
-390 LDKFVKS
+390 
-397 HLKGHAIFNEE
+397 
-408 VVMIFDE
+408 
-415 CHRSQLGSMHQAI
+415 
-428 TKAFKKYHLF
+428 F
-438 GFTGTPIFVENCD
+438 GFTGTPIFAQNCD

-509 NALLDNRRIKEIT
+509 NALLDTRRIKEIT
-522 KCIVERFNQAT
+522 KCILERFNQAT

-551 KYYQAFKEEK
+551 KYYR
-561 HDLKIATILACSS
+561 
-574 IEALKKYYQ
+574 

-593 IATIFSYSANEELDM
+593 IATIFSYSANEELDA
-608 LEDENNESANGLDKS
+608 LEDENNESTNGLDES

-636 GMFKTSFDTT
+636 GMFKTSFDTS

-694 YHGLIQA
+694 HHGLIQA

-739 AQSIALLRKYEDYLK
+739 AKSIALLRKYEDYLK
-754 GYTDNNKKYEGYEGL
+754 GYTDNNKEYEGYERL
-769 IGRLLRE
+769 IERLLRE

-870 NLIEEFAKEHGVEI
+870 NLIEEFAKEHDLEI
-884 QGVKTKIEPII
+884 QGVKTKMEPII

-936 FQNIIEENR
+936 FQKLIEENR
-945 LNEEKAYLFMQHAFK
+945 LNEEKAYSFMQHAFK

-973 IIEEKP
+973 IIKEKP
-979 SRFNKNSRYQEV
+979 SRFDKSSRYQEV

-1006 FDLTSSIFKKNE
+1006 CDLTSHIFKKNG
-1018 VEKDEVNEK
+1018 VKKDEINEK

>member
-1 MNYEIIAESNES
+1 MSYEIIAESNES
-13 TVVAEFH
+13 TVVAEYC
-20 SDNEKKSAYESE
+20 SNNERKSAYESE
-32 AELERAFIALLEKQG
+32 VQLEGAFIALLQNQG
-47 YEFKEIHKEQD
+47 YEFKQIHEEQE

-72 YHFTPKEWEILYYQF
+72 YRFTLEEWEIVYSQF

-109 LTLENGK
+109 LTLENGQI
-116 TKNIKIID
+116 KNIKIID

-136 HQYSAKGKYENRY
+136 HQYKAKGGRYENRY
-149 DVSVLVNGL
+149 DVSILVNGL
-158 PLVHVELKR
+158 PLVHVELKK

-180 RYKRDSFSAEDGLF
+180 CYQRDSFSAKDALF
-194 EFVQIFVISNGT
+194 DFVQIFVISNGT
-206 SSKYYSNTT
+206 STKYYSNTT
-215 RIAQLEKNHKADT
+215 RIAQLEKNKKADT

-236 DSKNNNIED
+236 DSKNRNIED

-284 AAERILEKIKAAQNS
+284 AAERILEKIKVAQNS

-305 SGGYIWH
+305 NGGYIWH

-321 SFKSAVLAKELES
+321 SFKSAILARELES

-363 NSNTSTKILKEQ
+363 NSNTSTNILKKQ
-375 LEDSNAKII
+375 LEDPNVKII

-438 GFTGTPIFVENCD
+438 GFTGTPIFAENCD
-451 KNNPLG
+451 KNNPSG

-464 ECLHQYTIIDAIRD
+464 KCLHQYTIIDAIRD

-486 EYHNTIKAKEGIID
+486 EYHNTIKAKEDIKD
-500 NKVRAVDEK
+500 HKVRAVDEK
-509 NALLDNRRIKEIT
+509 NALLDNRRIKKIAQ
-522 KCIVERFNQAT
+522 CILERFNQAT
-533 KNKKFNS
+533 KNKRFNS

-545 SIEALK
+545 GIEALK
-551 KYYQAFKEEK
+551 KYY
-561 HDLKIATILACSS
+561 L
-574 IEALKKYYQ
+574 

-593 IATIFSYSANEELDM
+593 IATIFSYSANEEFDI
-608 LEDENNESANGLDKS
+608 LEDENNESATGLDKN
-623 SRDFLEGA
+623 SRDFLEDA

-636 GMFKTSFDTT
+636 EMFGTSFDTS

-655 DLSQKVKDREIDL
+655 DLSQKVKERKIDL

-679 DATRLN
+679 DAVRLN

-739 AQSIALLRKYEDYLK
+739 AKSIALLRKYEDYLK
-754 GYTDNNKKYEGYEGL
+754 GYADNNKEYEGYERL
-769 IGRLLRE
+769 IKRLLTE

-834 DEMRPEKGRD
+834 DEMRPEKGRN

-924 FQDYIHQKREEE
+924 FQEYIHQKREEE

-945 LNEEKAYLFMQHAFK
+945 LNEEKAYSFMQHAFR
-960 GGEISFSGTEFPK
+960 GGEINFSGTEFPK

-1006 FDLTSSIFKKNE
+1006 CDLTSCIFKKNG
-1018 VEKDEVNEK
+1018 VKKDEVKEK

>member
-1 MNYEIIAESNES
+1 MHYETIAESNES
-13 TVVAEFH
+13 TVVAQFH
-20 SDNEKKSAYESE
+20 SSNERKSAYESE
-32 AELERAFIALLEKQG
+32 AELERAFIKLLEKQG
-47 YEFKEIHKEQD
+47 YEFKEIHKEQE
-58 LKDNLKEQLEKLND
+58 LKDNLKEQLEKLNN
-72 YHFTPKEWEILYYQF
+72 HSFTPKEWDTLYSQF
-87 IANKNDDYK
+87 IANKNEDYK

-124 KKNIHKNALQVI
+124 KKNIHRNALQVI
-136 HQYSAKGKYENRY
+136 HQYSNKGGKYQNRY
-149 DVSVLVNGL
+149 DVSILVNGL
-158 PLVHVELKR
+158 PLVHVELKK

-215 RIAQLEKNHKADT
+215 RIAQIEKNNKADT

-236 DSKNNNIED
+236 DSKNHNIED
-245 LMDFARSFFAKHSLL
+245 LMDFAKAFFAKRSLL
-260 NVLTRYCVFTSDEVL
+260 NVLTRYCVFTSEEVL

-284 AAERILEKIKAAQNS
+284 AAERILERIKAAQNS

-305 SGGYIWH
+305 NGGYIWH

-321 SFKSAVLAKELES
+321 SFKSATLAKELES

-397 HLKGHAIFNEE
+397 HSKGHAIFNEE

-464 ECLHQYTIIDAIRD
+464 TCLHQYTIIDAIRD

-486 EYHNTIKAKEGIID
+486 EYHNTIKAKENIKD

-509 NALLDNRRIKEIT
+509 NALLDTRRIKEIT

-533 KNKKFNS
+533 KNKRFNS

-561 HDLKIATILACSS
+561 HDLKIAA
-574 IEALKKYYQ
+574 
-583 AFKEEKHDLK
+583 
-593 IATIFSYSANEELDM
+593 IFSYSANEEIEA
-608 LEDENNESANGLDKS
+608 LEDENNESACGLDKS

-636 GMFKTSFDTT
+636 GMFKTSFDTS

-655 DLSQKVKDREIDL
+655 DLSQKIKDRKIDL

-754 GYTDNNKKYEGYEGL
+754 GYTDNHKEYEGYEGL
-769 IGRLLRE
+769 IKRLLTE

-884 QGVKTKIEPII
+884 QGVKTKIEPIL

-909 DFIDKYNKDQEVHAY
+909 GFIDKYNKDQEVHAY

-945 LNEEKAYLFMQHAFK
+945 LNEEKAYSFMQHAFK
-960 GGEISFSGTEFPK
+960 GGEISFNGTKFPE

-979 SRFNKNSRYQEV
+979 SMFSQNSRYQEV
-991 KEKVAASLSRFFHRF
+991 KKKSLQAFLVFSTAFVISLALYLRKMGLKKMR
-1006 FDLTSSIFKKNE
+1006 LMKNSS
-1018 VEKDEVNEK
+1018 

>member
-1 MNYEIIAESNES
+1 MNYETIAESNES

-20 SDNEKKSAYESE
+20 SDSERKSAYESE
-32 AELERAFIALLEKQG
+32 AELERAFIKLLEKQG
-47 YEFKEIHKEQD
+47 YEFKKIHNEKE
-58 LKDNLKEQLEKLND
+58 LKDNLKEQLEKLNNH
-72 YHFTPKEWEILYYQF
+72 HFTPKEWDTLYFQF

-109 LTLENGK
+109 LTLENGQ

-124 KKNIHKNALQVI
+124 KKNIHRNALQVI
-136 HQYSAKGKYENRY
+136 HQYSNKGGKYANRY
-149 DVSVLVNGL
+149 DVSILVNGL
-158 PLVHVELKR
+158 PLVHVELKK

-236 DSKNNNIED
+236 DSKNHNIED
-245 LMDFARSFFAKHSLL
+245 LMDFAKAFFAKCSLL
-260 NVLTRYCVFTSDEVL
+260 NVLTRYCVFTSEEVL

-299 KTYGSQ
+299 KTYKKSQ

-321 SFKSAVLAKELES
+321 SFKSATLAKELES

-363 NSNTSTKILKEQ
+363 NSNTSTKILKQQ
-375 LEDSNAKII
+375 LEDPSAKII

-390 LDKFVKS
+390 LDKFVKA

-415 CHRSQLGSMHQAI
+415 CHRSQLGSMHQTI

-438 GFTGTPIFVENCD
+438 GFTGTPIFAANCD

-464 ECLHQYTIIDAIRD
+464 TCLHQYTIIDAIRD

-486 EYHNTIKAKEGIID
+486 EYHNTIKAKEDIKD

-509 NALLDNRRIKEIT
+509 NALLDNRRIKEIA
-522 KCIVERFNQAT
+522 KCIVERFHQAT

-561 HDLKIATILACSS
+561 HDLKIAA
-574 IEALKKYYQ
+574 
-583 AFKEEKHDLK
+583 
-593 IATIFSYSANEELDM
+593 IFSYSANEEIEA
-608 LEDENNESANGLDKS
+608 LEDENNESATGLDKS

-636 GMFKTSFDTT
+636 GMFGTSFDTT

-655 DLSQKVKDREIDL
+655 DLSQKVKDRKIDL

-754 GYTDNNKKYEGYEGL
+754 GYTDNHKEYEGYEGL
-769 IGRLLRE
+769 IGRLLAE

-801 LENILNSFENFKKD
+801 LENILNSFENFNKD

-909 DFIDKYNKDQEVHAY
+909 GFIDKYNKDQEVHAY

-936 FQNIIEENR
+936 FQNIIKENR
-945 LNEEKAYLFMQHAFK
+945 LNEEKAYSFMQHAFE
-960 GGEISFSGTEFPK
+960 GGEIDFSGTKFPE
-973 IIEEKP
+973 IIEEKI

-1006 FDLTSSIFKKNE
+1006 CDLTSAIFKKNG
-1018 VEKDEVNEK
+1018 VKKDEVSEK

>member
-1 MNYEIIAESNES
+1 MNYETIAESNES

-20 SDNEKKSAYESE
+20 SNNERKSAYESE

-47 YEFKEIHKEQD
+47 YEFKKIHKEEE

-72 YHFTPKEWEILYYQF
+72 HSFTPKEWDTLYSQF

-96 AKTRK
+96 AKTKK

-124 KKNIHKNALQVI
+124 KKNIHRNALQVI
-136 HQYSAKGKYENRY
+136 HQYSNKGGKYQNRY
-149 DVSVLVNGL
+149 DVSILVNGL
-158 PLVHVELKR
+158 PLVHVELKK

-215 RIAQLEKNHKADT
+215 RIAQIEKNNKADT

-245 LMDFARSFFAKHSLL
+245 LMDFAKAFFAKRSLL
-260 NVLTRYCVFTSDEVL
+260 NVLTRYCVFTSEEVL

-284 AAERILEKIKAAQNS
+284 ATERILKKIKATHES
-299 KTYGSQ
+299 KTYKKSQ
-305 SGGYIWH
+305 GYIWH

-321 SFKSAVLAKELES
+321 SFKSAVLAKELEH

-375 LEDSNAKII
+375 LEDFSVKII

-397 HLKGHAIFNEE
+397 HSKGHAIFNEE

-415 CHRSQLGSMHQAI
+415 CHRSQLGSMHQTI

-438 GFTGTPIFVENCD
+438 GFTGTPIFAQNCD

-464 ECLHQYTIIDAIRD
+464 TCLHQYTIIDAIRD

-486 EYHNTIKAKEGIID
+486 EYHNTIKAKEDIKD
-500 NKVRAVDEK
+500 NKVRAVDEQSV
-509 NALLDNRRIKEIT
+509 LLDSRRIKEIA
-522 KCIVERFNQAT
+522 KCIVERFHQAT

-540 ILACS
+540 ILACQN
-545 SIEALK
+545 IEALK

-561 HDLKIATILACSS
+561 HDLKIAA
-574 IEALKKYYQ
+574 
-583 AFKEEKHDLK
+583 
-593 IATIFSYSANEELDM
+593 IFSYSANEEIDA
-608 LEDENNESANGLDKS
+608 LEDENNESACRLDKS

-636 GMFKTSFDTT
+636 GMFGVSFDTS

-655 DLSQKVKDREIDL
+655 DLSQKMKDRKIDL

-701 FSRANR
+701 FSRTNR

-739 AQSIALLRKYEDYLK
+739 AQFIALLRKYEDYLK
-754 GYTDNNKKYEGYEGL
+754 GYTDNNKEYEGYEGL
-769 IGRLLRE
+769 IERLLSE
-776 FPLKEPIISESQKK
+776 FPLKDPIISESQKK

-834 DEMRPEKGRD
+834 DAMRPEKGRD

-884 QGVKTKIEPII
+884 QGVKTRIEPIL

-901 RNKKDLIM
+901 RNKRDLIM
-909 DFIDKYNKDQEVHAY
+909 GFIDKYNKDQEVHAY

-945 LNEEKAYLFMQHAFK
+945 LNEEKAYSFMQHAFK
-960 GGEISFSGTEFPK
+960 GGEISFNGTEFPK

-979 SRFNKNSRYQEV
+979 SMFSQNSRYQEV

-1006 FDLTSSIFKKNE
+1006 CDLTSAIFKKNG
-1018 VEKDEVNEK
+1018 VKKDEVNEK

>member
-1 MNYEIIAESNES
+1 MNYETIAESNES

-20 SDNEKKSAYESE
+20 SSNERKSAYESE

-72 YHFTPKEWEILYYQF
+72 HSFTPKEWDTLYSQF

-124 KKNIHKNALQVI
+124 KKNIHRNALQVI
-136 HQYSAKGKYENRY
+136 HQYSNKGGKYQNRY
-149 DVSVLVNGL
+149 DVSILVNGL
-158 PLVHVELKR
+158 PLVHVELKK

-194 EFVQIFVISNGT
+194 DFVQIFVISNGT
-206 SSKYYSNTT
+206 STKYYSNTT

-236 DSKNNNIED
+236 DSKNHNIED
-245 LMDFARSFFAKHSLL
+245 LMDFAQSFFAKRSLL
-260 NVLTRYCVFTSDEVL
+260 NVLTRYCVFTSEEVL

-284 AAERILEKIKAAQNS
+284 AAERILEKIKAVQNS
-299 KTYGSQ
+299 KTKSQ

-321 SFKSAVLAKELES
+321 SFKSATLAKELEGI
-334 VSKVLFVVDRKDL
+334 SKVLFVVDRKDL

-363 NSNTSTKILKEQ
+363 NSNTSTKILKQQ

-397 HLKGHAIFNEE
+397 HKGHAIFNEE

-438 GFTGTPIFVENCD
+438 GFTGTPIFAQNCD

-464 ECLHQYTIIDAIRD
+464 RCLHQYTIIDAIRD

-486 EYHNTIKAKEGIID
+486 EYHNTIKAKESIKD
-500 NKVRAVDEK
+500 KEVRAVDEK
-509 NALLDNRRIKEIT
+509 NALLDSRRIKEIA
-522 KCIVERFNQAT
+522 KCILERFNQAT

-561 HDLKIATILACSS
+561 HDLKIATI
-574 IEALKKYYQ
+574 
-583 AFKEEKHDLK
+583 
-593 IATIFSYSANEELDM
+593 FSYSTNEEIEA
-608 LEDENNESANGLDKS
+608 LEDENNESACRLDKS

-636 GMFKTSFDTT
+636 GMFKTSFDTS

-655 DLSQKVKDREIDL
+655 DLSQKMKEREIDL
-668 LMVVNMFLTGF
+668 LLVANMFLTGF

-721 RDLEQDLNDAL
+721 RDLEEDLNKAL
-732 MLFGNKD
+732 ALFGNND
-739 AQSIALLRKYEDYLK
+739 AQSIVLLRKYEDYLK
-754 GYTDNNKKYEGYEGL
+754 GYIDENKEYEGYEGL
-769 IGRLLRE
+769 IGRLLTD

-801 LENILNSFENFKKD
+801 LENILNSFENFNKD
-815 DYINPRDFQDYQS
+815 DHINPRDFQDYQS

-853 FEIELI
+853 FEIGLI

-870 NLIEEFAKEHGVEI
+870 NLIEEFAKEPDLEI
-884 QGVKTKIEPII
+884 QGVKTQIEPIV

-909 DFIDKYNKDQEVHAY
+909 GFIDKYNSQDQEVHEY
-924 FQDYIHQKREEE
+924 FQNYIHQKREEE

-945 LNEEKAYLFMQHAFK
+945 LNEEKAYSFMQHAFS
-960 GGEISFSGTEFPK
+960 GGEINFSGTEFPE
-973 IIEEKP
+973 IIEEKL
-979 SRFNKNSRYQEV
+979 SRFDKNSRYQEV
-991 KEKVAASLSRFFHRF
+991 KERVAASLSRFFHRF
-1006 FDLTSSIFKKNE
+1006 CDLTSAIFKK
-1018 VEKDEVNEK
+1018 KWG

>member
-1 MNYEIIAESNES
+1 MNYETIAESNES
-13 TVVAEFH
+13 TVVAQFH
-20 SDNEKKSAYESE
+20 SDSERKSAYESE
-32 AELERAFIALLEKQG
+32 AKLERAFIALLQKQG

-58 LKDNLKEQLEKLND
+58 LKENLKEQLEKLND
-72 YHFTPKEWEILYYQF
+72 YTFTPKEWETLYSQF

-109 LTLENGK
+109 LTLESGK

-136 HQYSAKGKYENRY
+136 HQYSVKGKYENRY

-158 PLVHVELKR
+158 PLVHVELKK

-215 RIAQLEKNHKADT
+215 RIAQKNHKADT

-236 DSKNNNIED
+236 DSKNHNIED
-245 LMDFARSFFAKHSLL
+245 LMDFAKSFFAKRSLL
-260 NVLTRYCVFTSDEVL
+260 NVLTRYCVFTSEEVL

-299 KTYGSQ
+299 KIYGKSQ

-321 SFKSAVLAKELES
+321 SFKSATLAKELEG

-363 NSNTSTKILKEQ
+363 NSNTSTKILKQQ
-375 LEDSNAKII
+375 LEDPSAKII

-390 LDKFVKS
+390 LDKFVKAHS
-397 HLKGHAIFNEE
+397 KGHAIFNEE

-415 CHRSQLGSMHQAI
+415 CHRSQLGSMHQTI

-438 GFTGTPIFVENCD
+438 GFTGTPIFAANCD

-464 ECLHQYTIIDAIRD
+464 KCLHQYTIIDAIRD

-486 EYHNTIKAKEGIID
+486 EYHNTIKAKEGIKD
-500 NKVRAVDEK
+500 KEVRAVDEK
-509 NALLDNRRIKEIT
+509 NALLDSRRIKEIT
-522 KCIVERFNQAT
+522 KCILERFNQAT

-545 SIEALK
+545 GIEALK

-561 HDLKIATILACSS
+561 HN
-574 IEALKKYYQ
+574 
-583 AFKEEKHDLK
+583 LK
-593 IATIFSYSANEELDM
+593 IATIFSYSANEEIEA
-608 LEDENNESANGLDKS
+608 LEVENNESAAGLDKS

-636 GMFKTSFDTT
+636 GMFKTSFDTS

-655 DLSQKVKDREIDL
+655 DLSQKMKDREIDL

-739 AQSIALLRKYEDYLK
+739 AQTIALLRKYEDYLK
-754 GYTDNNKKYEGYEGL
+754 GYIDNNKEYEGYEGL
-769 IGRLLRE
+769 IGRLLAE
-776 FPLKEPIISESQKK
+776 FPLKESIISESQKK

-801 LENILNSFENFKKD
+801 LENILNSFENFNKD
-815 DYINPRDFQDYQS
+815 DHINPRDFQDYQS

-834 DEMRPEKGRD
+834 DAMRPEKGRD

-870 NLIEEFAKEHGVEI
+870 NLIEKYAKEDDLEI
-884 QGVKTKIEPII
+884 QGVKTKIEPIL

-909 DFIDKYNKDQEVHAY
+909 GFIDKYNKDEEVHEY
-924 FQDYIHQKREEE
+924 FQNYIHQKREEE
-936 FQNIIEENR
+936 FQNIIKENR
-945 LNEEKAYLFMQHAFK
+945 LNEEKAYSFMQHAFS
-960 GGEISFSGTEFPK
+960 GGEINFSGTEFPK
-973 IIEEKP
+973 IIEEKV
-979 SRFNKNSRYQEV
+979 SRFDKNSRYQEV
-991 KEKVAASLSRFFHRF
+991 KEKVAASLSRFFHCF
-1006 FDLTSSIFKKNE
+1006 CDLTSAIFKKN
-1018 VEKDEVNEK
+1018 

>member
-1 MNYEIIAESNES
+1 MNYETIAESNES

-20 SDNEKKSAYESE
+20 SSNERKSAYESE
-32 AELERAFIALLEKQG
+32 ADLERAFIKLLEKQG
-47 YEFKEIHKEQD
+47 YEFKQIHNEKE
-58 LKDNLKEQLEKLND
+58 LKDNLKERLEKLND
-72 YHFTPKEWEILYYQF
+72 HYFTLKEWDTLYSQF

-109 LTLENGK
+109 LTLESGK
-116 TKNIKIID
+116 TKNVKIID
-124 KKNIHKNALQVI
+124 KKNIHRNALQVI
-136 HQYSAKGKYENRY
+136 HQYSNKGGKYQNRY

-158 PLVHVELKR
+158 PLVHVELKK

-194 EFVQIFVISNGT
+194 DFVQIFVISNGT

-215 RIAQLEKNHKADT
+215 RMAQIEKNHKADT

-236 DSKNNNIED
+236 DSKNHNIED
-245 LMDFARSFFAKHSLL
+245 LMDFAKSFFAKRSLL
-260 NVLTRYCVFTSDEVL
+260 NILTRYCVFTSEEVL

-284 AAERILEKIKAAQNS
+284 AAERILEKIKATHDS
-299 KTYGSQ
+299 KTYKKSQ
-305 SGGYIWH
+305 SAGYIWH

-321 SFKSAVLAKELES
+321 SFKSAMLAKELEH

-363 NSNTSTKILKEQ
+363 NSNTSTKILKQQ

-397 HLKGHAIFNEE
+397 HSKGHAIFNEE

-438 GFTGTPIFVENCD
+438 GFTGTPIFAQNCD

-464 ECLHQYTIIDAIRD
+464 TCLHQYTIIDAIRD

-486 EYHNTIKAKEGIID
+486 EYHNTIKAKEGIKD
-500 NKVRAVDEK
+500 KEVRAVDEK
-509 NALLDNRRIKEIT
+509 NALLDSRRIKEIA
-522 KCIVERFNQAT
+522 KCILERFHQAT

-545 SIEALK
+545 N
-551 KYYQAFKEEK
+551 
-561 HDLKIATILACSS
+561 

-593 IATIFSYSANEELDM
+593 IATIFSYSANEDFEA
-608 LEDENNESANGLDKS
+608 LEDENNESACQLDKS

-636 GMFKTSFDTT
+636 GMFQTSFDTS
-646 DQKFQSYYK
+646 DQKFQNYYK
-655 DLSQKVKDREIDL
+655 DLSQKMKEREIDL

-701 FSRANR
+701 FSRTNR

-739 AQSIALLRKYEDYLK
+739 AQTIALLRKYEDYLK
-754 GYTDNNKKYEGYEGL
+754 GYTDNHKEYEGYEGL
-769 IGRLLRE
+769 IERLLTE

-801 LENILNSFENFKKD
+801 LENILNSFENFNKD

-834 DEMRPEKGRD
+834 DEMRSEKGKD

-909 DFIDKYNKDQEVHAY
+909 GFIDKYNKDQEVHAH
-924 FQDYIHQKREEE
+924 FQSYIHQKREEE

-945 LNEEKAYLFMQHAFK
+945 LNEEKAFRSCSMPLVVVK
-960 GGEISFSGTEFPK
+960 LISAGQNSLK
-973 IIEEKP
+973 SLK
-979 SRFNKNSRYQEV
+979 KNPP
-991 KEKVAASLSRFFHRF
+991 
-1006 FDLTSSIFKKNE
+1006 DLTKIRAIKR
-1018 VEKDEVNEK
+1018 

>member
-1 MNYEIIAESNES
+1 MNYETIAESNES
-13 TVVAEFH
+13 TVVAQFH
-20 SDNEKKSAYESE
+20 SDSERKSAYESE

-47 YEFKEIHKEQD
+47 YEFKKIHKEQD

-72 YHFTPKEWEILYYQF
+72 YTFTPKEWETLYSQF

-109 LTLENGK
+109 LTLESGK

-136 HQYSAKGKYENRY
+136 HQYSVKGKYENRY
-149 DVSVLVNGL
+149 DVSILVNGL
-158 PLVHVELKR
+158 PLVHVELKK

-180 RYKRDSFSAEDGLF
+180 CYQRDSFSAGDGLF

-215 RIAQLEKNHKADT
+215 RIARLEKNHKADT

-245 LMDFARSFFAKHSLL
+245 LMDFAQSFFAKRSLL
-260 NVLTRYCVFTSDEVL
+260 NVLTRYCVFTSEEVL

-284 AAERILEKIKAAQNS
+284 AAERILEQIKASQNS
-299 KTYGSQ
+299 KTYGQ

-321 SFKSAVLAKELES
+321 SFKSAVLAKELEG

-363 NSNTSTKILKEQ
+363 NSNTSTKILKKQ
-375 LEDSNAKII
+375 LEDPSAKII

-438 GFTGTPIFVENCD
+438 GFTGTPIFAQNCD

-464 ECLHQYTIIDAIRD
+464 KRLHQYTIIDAIRD

-500 NKVRAVDEK
+500 SKVRAVDEK
-509 NALLDNRRIKEIT
+509 NALLDNRRIKEIA
-522 KCIVERFNQAT
+522 KCIVERFHQAT

-561 HDLKIATILACSS
+561 HDLKIATI
-574 IEALKKYYQ
+574 
-583 AFKEEKHDLK
+583 
-593 IATIFSYSANEELDM
+593 FSYSANEELDT
-608 LEDENNESANGLDKS
+608 LEDENNESATGLDKS

-636 GMFKTSFDTT
+636 KMFKTSFDAS

-655 DLSQKVKDREIDL
+655 DLSQKVKDRKIDL

-721 RDLEQDLNDAL
+721 RDLEQDLNNAL

-739 AQSIALLRKYEDYLK
+739 AKSIALLRKYEDYLK
-754 GYTDNNKKYEGYEGL
+754 GYTHNHKEYEGYEGL
-769 IGRLLRE
+769 IGRLLTE

-801 LENILNSFENFKKD
+801 LENILNSFESFKKD
-815 DYINPRDFQDYQS
+815 GYINPRDFQDYQS

-870 NLIEEFAKEHGVEI
+870 NLIEKYAREDDLEI
-884 QGVKTKIEPII
+884 QGVKTKIEPIL

-909 DFIDKYNKDQEVHAY
+909 GFIDKYNKDEEVHEY
-924 FQDYIHQKREEE
+924 FQNYIHQKREEE
-936 FQNIIEENR
+936 FQNIIKENR
-945 LNEEKAYLFMQHAFK
+945 LNEEKAYSFMQHAFS
-960 GGEISFSGTEFPK
+960 GGEINFSGTEFPE
-973 IIEEKP
+973 IIKEKV
-979 SRFNKNSRYQEV
+979 SRFDKNSRYQEV

-1006 FDLTSSIFKKNE
+1006 CDLTSSVFKKNG
-1018 VEKDEVNEK
+1018 VKKDEVKKDEINEK